1 MKKEL
6 ADYLNSVKGDT
17 HIKNQFN
24 QLCVWPGTV
33 VGDSKKIQEDFV
45 KFFKDELDVTVK
57 YETEVKTLPDPGDLG
72 MKTGGRN
79 DLFFYIADDDIG
91 KFAIPRLNMGIR
103 WYEDVLGNG
112 GGDIYPTEVLEKYEK
127 TW

>member
-17 HIKNQFN
+17 HMKNQFN

-33 VGDSKKIQEDFV
+33 VGDSKKVQEDFV
-45 KFFKDELDVTVK
+45 KFFKDELGVTVK
-57 YETEVKTLPDPGDLG
+57 YETEVKTLPDTPECT
-72 MKTGGRN
+72 KTGGRN
-79 DLFFYIADDDIG
+79 DLFFYIADDDIM
-91 KFAIPRLNMGIR
+91 KFAVPRLSMGIR

-112 GGDIYPTEVLEKYEK
+112 GGKLYPTEVLEKYEK